1 MMDYVKR
8 GGEFVVVLKTNELY
22 ICIYGH
28 FKLQECEKK
37 PDIFS
42 CCFMPSRACT
52 KIASGY
58 SWLTRGKGGPI

>member
-37 PDIFS
+37 GQTFFPVAL
-42 CCFMPSRACT
+42 CRAEHVP
-52 KIASGY
+52 
-58 SWLTRGKGGPI
+58 R